1 MLNIV
6 VKIIYYALTHESLL
20 RWSYFYIFSILAWQY
35 VHLEQP
41 EVEFWW
47 RGVLIVG
54 IIFHC
59 HLFLKEFF
67 TVSGN
72 AACHRVVLSYVK
84 EYNE

>member
-1 MLNIV
+1 MVLFLHLFHSGM
-6 VKIIYYALTHESLL
+6 AL
-20 RWSYFYIFSILAWQY
+20 RA
-35 VHLEQP
+35 LEQP